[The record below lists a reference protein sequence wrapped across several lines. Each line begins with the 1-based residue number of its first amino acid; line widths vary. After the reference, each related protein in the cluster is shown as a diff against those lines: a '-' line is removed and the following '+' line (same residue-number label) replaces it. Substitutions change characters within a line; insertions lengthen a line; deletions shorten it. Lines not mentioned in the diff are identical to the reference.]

1 MEIIISLL
9 ILSSIVLPIALY
21 KRSKTVRYRLIETC
35 PNKDIVKYNESGIAN
50 FVLYYIPQV
59 RLDGRWYFIEK
70 NGSVLTSEGHWFLD
84 IQDAIELIDD
94 FSAEGNLTIPSN
106 RKLNK
111 NEKQIIVE

>member
-1 MEIIISLL
+1 MKNQKTLKDFTPEIQ
-9 ILSSIVLPIALY
+9 A
-21 KRSKTVRYRLIETC
+21 K
-35 PNKDIVKYNESGIAN
+35 
-50 FVLYYIPQV
+50 IPH
-59 RLDGRWYFIEK
+59 GRWYFIEK